1 MRKKMVRNNKNLAR
15 TSAARRAPKT
25 KVEYKAERATNVD
38 ASSIHE
44 IIVKIEAMRRRI
56 RRKKW
61 INGYPVRNP
70 RERVGAR
77 YEAALKELR
86 AVSKEMETV
95 VRQEAKRYR

>member
-1 MRKKMVRNNKNLAR
+1 MVRNKKNLAR
-15 TSAARRAPKT
+15 TSAARRASKI

-38 ASSIHE
+38 ASSIHD
-44 IIVKIEAMRRRI
+44 IIVIIEAMRRRI

-61 INGYPVRNP
+61 IHGYPVRDP
-70 RERVGAR
+70 REHLGAR

-86 AVSKEMETV
+86 AVSKEMETA